1 MFGMGFFEILVVL
14 VVAIIFLGPEKFPQA
29 VVDVVKFFRAVK
41 KTLNDAKDTLDKE
54 INIEEIKKETL
65 EYQKLFENKVESL
78 KGVKI
83 EELEDAKVT
92 AENEIKSIQ
101 DLMQDYQKSLETNTT
116 PNHLNE
122 EVSNEEALNKEVSS
136 DEPPKEVKLAN
147 NTKEHDKE
155 KSMFEDLKPHLQE
168 LRKRLMVSVATILV
182 AFLGCFHFWK
192 NIFEFVK
199 NSYKGTLIQLSPIEG
214 VMVAVKISFSAAIV
228 ISMPIIFWQLW
239 LFIAPGLY
247 KNEKK
252 VILPF
257 VFFGSGMFLIGAAFS
272 YYVVF
277 PFIIEYLATFG
288 SDMFAANISA
298 SSYVSF
304 FTRLIL
310 GFGVAFELP
319 VLAYFLAKVGLI
331 TDASLKAYFKYAIVV
346 IFIVAAIITPPDVV
360 SQIFM
365 ALPLVG
371 LYGLSILIA
380 KIVNPAPKDNENDSE
395 KDSENNAKEHTKSE

>member
-78 KGVKI
+78 KSVKI

-101 DLMQDYQKSLETNTT
+101 DLMQDYQKSLETNTL

-155 KSMFEDLKPHLQE
+155 K
-168 LRKRLMVSVATILV
+168 
-182 AFLGCFHFWK
+182 
-192 NIFEFVK
+192 
-199 NSYKGTLIQLSPIEG
+199 
-214 VMVAVKISFSAAIV
+214 
-228 ISMPIIFWQLW
+228 
-239 LFIAPGLY
+239 
-247 KNEKK
+247 
-252 VILPF
+252 
-257 VFFGSGMFLIGAAFS
+257 
-272 YYVVF
+272 
-277 PFIIEYLATFG
+277 
-288 SDMFAANISA
+288 
-298 SSYVSF
+298 
-304 FTRLIL
+304 
-310 GFGVAFELP
+310 
-319 VLAYFLAKVGLI
+319 
-331 TDASLKAYFKYAIVV
+331 
-346 IFIVAAIITPPDVV
+346 
-360 SQIFM
+360 
-365 ALPLVG
+365 
-371 LYGLSILIA
+371 
-380 KIVNPAPKDNENDSE
+380 
-395 KDSENNAKEHTKSE
+395 EHV